1 MRAIASKLYQEFFQS
16 EKSGGLLLMFATSI
30 ALLSANSYF
39 SEQYLQ
45 FWDKVL
51 FGYTVQF
58 WINDALMTIFFLLV
72 GLEIEREIIV
82 GELSDIKDAILPI
95 FAAAGGMLV
104 PAAIYFLCNFN
115 TGDLNGFGIPMAT
128 DIAFSLGILSLMG
141 NRVPLVLKIFLT
153 ALAIIDDMGAIL
165 IIALFY
171 SDGVALNYIIAAIA
185 LIAFMIFLRRKVT
198 NLIWPYLILGVVLW
212 YFLHESGIHATISGV
227 ILAFLIPFNKK
238 NDESPSYRLQHLL
251 HKPVALFIL
260 PVFALANTNIN
271 LDGSS
276 FEHLM
281 EPMAIGIILG
291 LFIGKPLG
299 ILLFSFIAVKLKLS
313 QLPDSIRWTH
323 IIGLGWLAGIGFTMS
338 IFISLL
344 AFNDNEQITLAK
356 LATLLASLLSAIIGF
371 IILNNTLTIDRTKN
385 FKYKLLKLYLSIRR
399 SS

>member
-1 MRAIASKLYQEFFQS
+1 
-16 EKSGGLLLMFATSI
+16 MFATSI

-276 FEHLM
+276 LEHLM

-371 IILNNTLTIDRTKN
+371 IILNNTLTMDQTKN
-385 FKYKLLKLYLSIRR
+385 FKHKLLKLYLSIRR

>member
-1 MRAIASKLYQEFFQS
+1 
-16 EKSGGLLLMFATSI
+16 MFATGI

-104 PAAIYFLCNFN
+104 PALIYFLCNYN
-115 TGDLNGFGIPMAT
+115 SDDLNGFGIPMAT

-185 LIAFMIFLRRKVT
+185 LIAFMTFLRRKVT

-356 LATLLASLLSAIIGF
+356 LATLLASLLSAITGF